1 MKSSLVN
8 VHRVDV
14 WLMHQDVSH
23 ELAEVL
29 LLLPQSRLPQRF
41 SDILGLRFSVCRS
54 MLKVNLSNQPG

>member
-1 MKSSLVN
+1 MESSLVN
-8 VHRVDV
+8 VNRVDIG
-14 WLMHQDVSH
+14 LMHQDVSH